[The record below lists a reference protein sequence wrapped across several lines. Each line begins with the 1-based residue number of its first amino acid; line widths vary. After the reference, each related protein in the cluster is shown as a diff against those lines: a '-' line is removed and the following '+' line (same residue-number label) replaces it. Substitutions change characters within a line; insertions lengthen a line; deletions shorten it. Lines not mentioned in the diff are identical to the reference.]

1 MDERKKAK
9 LKKLEWL
16 VPILILLVLGGGTF
30 AILQVAV
37 VKLLK

>member
-1 MDERKKAK
+1 MDEHKKAK

-16 VPILILLVLGGGTF
+16 VPILILLVFGGGTF
-30 AILQVAV
+30 AVLQVTV